1 MPETKPQY
9 TEAAKK
15 IESALYEVKKIIVG
29 QDVILERILT
39 AFLAGGHILL
49 EGPPGLAKTLILKTF
64 SEVLDLN
71 FQRVQFTPDLLPSDL
86 IGTQIYNQ
94 KTGDFETILGPLFAN
109 LILADEINR
118 APAKVQSALLE
129 AMQEKQV
136 TISKKSYPIDDP
148 FIVLA
153 TQNPI
158 ESEGTYQL
166 PEAQID
172 RFMFKL
178 LISYPNSK
186 EEIAIINR
194 FCTEKLPTL
203 GKVISKKELLQ
214 FQALAKDVYV
224 DPSIV
229 NFVADLI
236 SATRHPQE
244 YSLDK
249 IKEYISYGAS
259 PRASLNLTQ
268 AAKSLALIKGRDY
281 VKEEDIEGIVFDVL
295 RHRITLSYEGIMAKE
310 TPETI
315 LTYLIQKIKPKKVVH
330 TR

>member
-1 MPETKPQY
+1 MSEIKLEY
-9 TEAAKK
+9 KEAAKK

-29 QDVILERILT
+29 QDYILERVLVG
-39 AFLAGGHILL
+39 LLSDGHILL

-64 SEVLDLN
+64 SEVLNLD
-71 FQRVQFTPDLLPSDL
+71 FKRIQFTPDLLPSDL
-86 IGTQIYNQ
+86 IGTQIFNQ
-94 KTGDFETILGPLFAN
+94 KNQEFETVLGPIFAN

-136 TISKKSYPIDDP
+136 TIAKKSHKISEP

-158 ESEGTYQL
+158 EAEGTYQL

-178 LISYPNSK
+178 VIGYPNVK

-194 FCTEKLPTL
+194 FCTEEPVQIKKT
-203 GKVISKKELLQ
+203 ISEEELLE
-214 FQALAKDVYV
+214 FQSLSNKVYV
-224 DPSIV
+224 DPGIV
-229 NFVADLI
+229 SFIADLT
-236 SATRHPQE
+236 SATRNPVDYKLENISHF
-244 YSLDK
+244 
-249 IKEYISYGAS
+249 ISYGAS

-268 AAKSLALIKGRDY
+268 AAKALALIKGRDY
-281 VKEEDIEGIVFDVL
+281 VKKEDVESLALDVL

-310 TPETI
+310 TVGSILNTI
-315 LTYLIQKIKPKKVVH
+315 LNKIKPKVIVAK
-330 TR
+330 

>member
-1 MPETKPQY
+1 MPDIKPEY
-9 TEAAKK
+9 KEAARK

-29 QDVILERILT
+29 QDYILEKVLVG
-39 AFLAGGHILL
+39 LLSGGHILL

-64 SEVLDLN
+64 AEVLDLD
-71 FQRVQFTPDLLPSDL
+71 FKRIQFTPDLLPSDL
-86 IGTQIYNQ
+86 IGTQIFNQ
-94 KTGDFETILGPLFAN
+94 KTQEFETVLGPIIAN

-136 TISKKSYPIDDP
+136 TIAKKSHKISEP

-153 TQNPI
+153 TENPI
-158 ESEGTYQL
+158 EAEGTYQL

-178 LISYPNSK
+178 IIGYPNTK

-194 FCTEKLPTL
+194 FCTEEPPH
-203 GKVISKKELLQ
+203 IKKAITKDELLG
-214 FQALAKDVYV
+214 FQKLSNKVYV

-229 NFVADLI
+229 SFIADLA
-236 SATRHPQE
+236 SATRNPIDYKLE
-244 YSLDK
+244 NISPF
-249 IKEYISYGAS
+249 ISYGAS
-259 PRASLNLTQ
+259 PRASLKLTQ
-268 AAKSLALIKGRDY
+268 AAKAVALIKGRDY
-281 VKEEDIEGIVFDVL
+281 AKQEDVESLALDVL

-310 TPETI
+310 TVGSI
-315 LTYLIQKIKPKKVVH
+315 LTAIFNKIKPKAVLA
-330 TR
+330 R

>member
-1 MPETKPQY
+1 MPETKAEY
-9 TEAAKK
+9 IEAAKK

-29 QDVILERILT
+29 QDHVLERILVGL
-39 AFLAGGHILL
+39 LASGHILL

-64 SEVLDLN
+64 ADTLDLK

-94 KTGDFETILGPLFAN
+94 KTGDFETILGPVFAN
-109 LILADEINR
+109 LVLADEINR

-136 TISKKSYPIDDP
+136 TIAKKSHKLDEP

-178 LISYPNSK
+178 IISYPNSK
-186 EEIAIINR
+186 EEIAIITR
-194 FCTEKLPTL
+194 FCTEELAHVK
-203 GKVISKKELLQ
+203 KAVSKNELLEIHS
-214 FQALAKDVYV
+214 LVNKVYV

-229 NFVADLI
+229 SFIADLI
-236 SATRHPQE
+236 SATRNPMDYRLENISH
-244 YSLDK
+244 
-249 IKEYISYGAS
+249 YISFGAS

-268 AAKSLALIKGRDY
+268 ASKALALIRGRDY
-281 VKEEDIEGIVFDVL
+281 VKEEDV
-295 RHRITLSYEGIMAKE
+295 
-310 TPETI
+310 
-315 LTYLIQKIKPKKVVH
+315 
-330 TR
+330 

>member
-1 MPETKPQY
+1 MPSTKPEY
-9 TEAAKK
+9 TDASKK

-29 QDVILERILT
+29 QDYILERVLVG
-39 AFLAGGHILL
+39 LLSGGHILL

-64 SEVLDLN
+64 ANVLDLH

-94 KTGDFETILGPLFAN
+94 KTSEFETILGPVFAN
-109 LILADEINR
+109 FVLADEINR

-136 TISKKSYPIDDP
+136 TIAKKSYHIEEP

-158 ESEGTYQL
+158 EQEGTYQL

-178 LISYPNSK
+178 IISYPTTK

-194 FCTEKLPTL
+194 FCTEEAPQ
-203 GKVISKKELLQ
+203 IKKALTKNELLE
-214 FQALAKDVYV
+214 FQKLANKVYV
-224 DPSIV
+224 DPAIV
-229 NFVADLI
+229 NFIADLV
-236 SATRHPQE
+236 SATRNPTE
-244 YSLDK
+244 YRLEK
-249 IKEYISYGAS
+249 MQQYISYGAS
-259 PRASLNLTQ
+259 PRASLFLTQ
-268 AAKSLALIKGRDY
+268 SSKALALIRGRDY
-281 VKEEDIEGIVFDVL
+281 IKEEDVEALIFDVL

-310 TPETI
+310 TPLSVLNAI
-315 LTYLIQKIKPKKVVH
+315 LKSIKPRTVVLKS
-330 TR
+330 

>member
-1 MPETKPQY
+1 MPDIKPEY
-9 TEAAKK
+9 KEAAKK

-29 QDVILERILT
+29 QDHILEKVLVG
-39 AFLAGGHILL
+39 LLSDGHILL

-64 SEVLDLN
+64 AEVLDLD
-71 FQRVQFTPDLLPSDL
+71 FKRIQFTPDLLPSDL
-86 IGTQIYNQ
+86 IGTQIFNQ
-94 KTGDFETILGPLFAN
+94 KIQEFETVLGPVFSN

-136 TISKKSYPIDDP
+136 TIAKKTHKISEP

-158 ESEGTYQL
+158 EAEGTYQL

-178 LISYPNSK
+178 IIGYPNTK

-194 FCTEKLPTL
+194 FCTEEPPH
-203 GKVISKKELLQ
+203 IKKIITKAELLD
-214 FQALAKDVYV
+214 FQKLSNKAYV

-229 NFVADLI
+229 SFIADLT
-236 SATRHPQE
+236 SATRSPVDYKLENISQF
-244 YSLDK
+244 
-249 IKEYISYGAS
+249 ISYGAS

-281 VKEEDIEGIVFDVL
+281 VKQEDVESLALDVL

-310 TPETI
+310 TVGSI
-315 LTYLIQKIKPKKVVH
+315 LTAIFNKLKPKAVLA
-330 TR
+330 R